1 MSFYLYF
8 LCGILG
14 GVLGGMGMGGGT
26 ALIPLLTLL
35 LGVPQAAAQGA
46 NLLSFFP
53 MAALALSMHA
63 KSGLLQKNG
72 LVFLILPALI
82 LSAGG
87 AFLAAQLP
95 AFLLRRAF
103 GVLLVAL
110 SAVKL
115 LQKGKNSVKAGRKS
129 QKTW

>member
-8 LCGILG
+8 LSGLIG

-35 LGVPQAAAQGA
+35 LRVPQAAAQGA

-53 MAALALSMHA
+53 MALFALKMHV
-63 KSGLLQKNG
+63 KGGLIKKDG
-72 LVFLILPALI
+72 LPLLILPALV
-82 LSAGG
+82 LSAAG
-87 AFLAAQLP
+87 ALAAGALP

-103 GVLLVAL
+103 GALLVFL
-110 SAVKL
+110 SLAGLVKRA
-115 LQKGKNSVKAGRKS
+115 KAGRRGA
-129 QKTW
+129 